1 MLDSHR
7 EVIRCLVTYNDW
19 WQPST
24 GSVLA
29 VGGARR
35 DKQLGDGLRAGLVDS
50 LDERME
56 LSRRTQLLDERDR
69 ALLFLYYVKQMHVDD
84 VATQLGMSRRQCFRR
99 RAAAIDQIVEAGRT
113 RAA

>member
-1 MLDSHR
+1 VLESAR
-7 EVIRCLVTYNDW
+7 EVVRCLVTYNDW
-19 WQPST
+19 WQPTT

-35 DKQLGDGLRAGLVDS
+35 DKQLGDGLRSGLVDS

-56 LSRRTQLLDERDR
+56 LSRRTQLLTERDR
-69 ALLFLYYVKQMHVDD
+69 SLLFLYYVKQMHVDD
-84 VATQLGMSRRQCFRR
+84 VAKQLGMSRRQCFRR
-99 RAAAIDQIVEAGRT
+99 RAAAIDQIVAAGET